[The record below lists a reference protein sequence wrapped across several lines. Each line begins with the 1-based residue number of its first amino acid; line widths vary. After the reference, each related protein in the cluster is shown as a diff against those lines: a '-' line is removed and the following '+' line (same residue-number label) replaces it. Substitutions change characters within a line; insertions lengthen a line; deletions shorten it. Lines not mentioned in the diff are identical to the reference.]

1 MRGDLIHVLAGQR
14 IPTDGRIARGSAS
27 IDQQILTGE
36 SQPSILEPGD
46 AVFGGTHNL
55 DGDLHI
61 EVTARSTEG
70 TLQRMVK
77 AVQQARLAKGRYQRL
92 ADRVATWFLPLVAT
106 IAIVAFAAHTLQA
119 GFEQGLL
126 ASLSIV
132 LIACP
137 CGLALATPMAV
148 WSALGAATHAQIL
161 FSSGDSLERLA
172 AVDQIFF
179 DKTGTL
185 TTGDARLFC
194 TAFDS
199 GTPAADLDARV
210 VSLARSSG
218 HPLSR
223 ALVESFDSGIQL
235 QLHNIRTLAGRG
247 LSADDGCGSIV
258 LGSIRL
264 MNESGLAWTEFLAG
278 ERDRWLAECRPI
290 VAIGWQG
297 RVRALFAFTEQLR
310 ARSSTRDC
318 SVPSAWPANR
328 RAHGRSSVARRAA
341 GR

>member
-1 MRGDLIHVLAGQR
+1 MTLGRWLEATGKLKATQALYDLSRLLPENVLVVRQGRDVEIPLADLLRGDLIHVLAGAR
-14 IPTDGRIARGSAS
+14 IPTDGRIVRGSAS

-55 DGDLHI
+55 DGDLWI
-61 EVTARSTEG
+61 EVTARSNEG

-77 AVQQARLAKGRYQRL
+77 AVQRARLAKGRVTSAWPTVSRPGSCRWWRRSQS
-92 ADRVATWFLPLVAT
+92 LPLL
-106 IAIVAFAAHTLQA
+106 AHTLHA

-161 FSSGDSLERLA
+161 FSSGDALERLA

-185 TTGDARLFC
+185 TTGEARLF
-194 TAFDS
+194 
-199 GTPAADLDARV
+199 GAAV
-210 VSLARSSG
+210 
-218 HPLSR
+218 
-223 ALVESFDSGIQL
+223 
-235 QLHNIRTLAGRG
+235 
-247 LSADDGCGSIV
+247 
-258 LGSIRL
+258 
-264 MNESGLAWTEFLAG
+264 
-278 ERDRWLAECRPI
+278 
-290 VAIGWQG
+290 
-297 RVRALFAFTEQLR
+297 
-310 ARSSTRDC
+310 
-318 SVPSAWPANR
+318 
-328 RAHGRSSVARRAA
+328 
-341 GR
+341 